1 MILVIITISQSGM
14 MLSYHVNRIG
24 IGITV
29 VLVQKQMM
37 MMLMVIIH
45 DADDVKSDELQLEF
59 H

>member
-1 MILVIITISQSGM
+1 